1 MTNKYEL
8 KICVENVK
16 KDTNKW
22 KRIIFDSQKCQKKEH
37 FINRVEKY
45 EGTKGVPNLALVTDM
60 MSLTTDTLN
69 LFSRPTRL
77 SSMYIS
83 IYREI

>member
-8 KICVENVK
+8 KICVKNVK

-22 KRIIFDSQKCQKKEH
+22 SRIIFVSPKRQKEH
-37 FINRVEKY
+37 LINRVEKY

-60 MSLTTDTLN
+60 MSLTTGTLN
-69 LFSRPTRL
+69 LFSRPTGL